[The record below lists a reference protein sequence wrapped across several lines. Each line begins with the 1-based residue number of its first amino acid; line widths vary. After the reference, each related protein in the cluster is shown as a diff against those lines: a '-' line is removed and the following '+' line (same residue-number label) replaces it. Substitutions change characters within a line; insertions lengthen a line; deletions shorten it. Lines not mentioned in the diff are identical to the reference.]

1 MDVVLVGLPGSGK
14 SAVGRRLAHRHGAT
28 FVDLDDAI
36 EKAAGR
42 PIPEIF
48 AADGEAAFRALER
61 QAVTD
66 LGPADPG
73 PGLRTVVATGGGA
86 VVDPRNR
93 WALYRGRLPIWL
105 DVRPEVLAQR
115 LRRSPN
121 VRPLIVGRDPMGA
134 IRELGRDRDRFY
146 SAAERMNGV
155 AELAS
160 LVERIDELVARRAGG
175 RPAVSAVDAARPSP
189 PGAAGPAETEP
200 VSTVLLRGRSLGGD
214 LVIGE
219 GIAAAVVADALRGL
233 RARRAILVSEPGA
246 WAAVGEALGS
256 ALAADGWPVERIFLP
271 GGEGAKRMAVIEN
284 AASQLA
290 ALRAE
295 RGEPLVAIGGG
306 ALGDAAGFLA
316 ASWLRGVPW
325 IQVPTTLVAQI
336 DSSIGGKTG
345 VDLPDGKN
353 LVGAFHPPA
362 AIVTD
367 IAFLR
372 SLPERQRRAA
382 LGEAVKMAALGD
394 EALFGLLERDGEAI
408 ARGDEAAFASG
419 AVAELVERAA
429 WAKVAVVDADEKEGA
444 ADGRITLN
452 LGHSLGHAVEA
463 AGGFGDLLHG
473 EAVGHGLR
481 AAVRIG
487 RELGVTPPD
496 RGERIE
502 RLLTWLGLATERLPY
517 PLEIV
522 LGVLATDKK
531 HQAGNL
537 RWVLPTADGSVI
549 RSDVPADVVGRA
561 AASLLVADGVPA

>member
-42 PIPEIF
+42 TIPEIF
-48 AADGEAAFRALER
+48 AERGEAAFRALER
-61 QAVTD
+61 QAVD
-66 LGPADPG
+66 GLGPADRSARV
-73 PGLRTVVATGGGA
+73 RTVVATGGGA

-93 WALYRGRLPIWL
+93 WALYRGRVAVWL

-121 VRPLIVGRDPMGA
+121 VRPLMVGRDPMGA
-134 IRELGRDRDRFY
+134 IRDLARDRDRFY
-146 SAAERMNGV
+146 SAAERLNGV

-160 LVERIDELVARRAGG
+160 IVERIDELVG
-175 RPAVSAVDAARPSP
+175 R
-189 PGAAGPAETEP
+189 AAGKAGP
-200 VSTVLLRGRSLGGD
+200 TVLLRGRSLGGD

-219 GIAAAVVADALRGL
+219 GIAAATIADTLRGL

-246 WAAVGEALGS
+246 WAAAGEAIGA
-256 ALAADGWPVERIFLP
+256 ALADDGWPVERILLP
-271 GGEGAKRMAVIEN
+271 QGEAAKRMAVVEA
-284 AASQLA
+284 AASELA
-290 ALRAE
+290 RLRAE

-316 ASWLRGVPW
+316 ASWLRGVPFV
-325 IQVPTTLVAQI
+325 QVPTTLVAQI

-345 VDLPDGKN
+345 VDLPEGKN

-362 AIVTD
+362 AVVID
-367 IAFLR
+367 IALTR

-394 EALFGLLERDGEAI
+394 ERLFVLLERDGQSI
-408 ARGDEAAFASG
+408 ARGDDAAFTSG
-419 AVAELVERAA
+419 AVAELVERTA
-429 WAKVAVVDADEKEGA
+429 WAKVAVVDVDEKEQGA

-473 EAVGHGLR
+473 EAVAHGLR
-481 AAVRIG
+481 GAVRIG
-487 RELGVTPPD
+487 RELGVTPAD
-496 RGERIE
+496 RAERIE
-502 RLLTWLGLATERLPY
+502 RLLTTLGLATDRLPY
-517 PLEIV
+517 PLGTV
-522 LGVLATDKK
+522 LGALAADKK
-531 HQAGNL
+531 HSAGAL

-549 RSDVPADVVGRA
+549 RSDVPAEVVERA
-561 AASLLVADGVPA
+561 AASLLAAEAAA